1 MGSLLNE
8 LNKAYKILGVEPGLY
23 IRFRYKNEILEGVVM
38 PPYVFTDPDII
49 VVKLK
54 NGYNIGVLYSEIKD
68 LEIIEMKKPE
78 ASSISSEKIVQ
89 RKDLPKIIVVGT
101 GGTIASKIEYET
113 GAVKPSTSVDELIE
127 AIPEVLDIAYIE
139 SETLFNI
146 LSENMRPEYW
156 EIIAERIYNYMRD
169 ETYKGVIVTHGTDTM
184 SFTAS
189 AIAFAIQRKNI
200 PVVFVGSQRSS
211 DRPSS
216 DAALNFIGAVIT
228 AVKAPF
234 AESVIAMHH
243 ETSDTKIAVSRG
255 VKTRKMHTSRR
266 DTFRSINSRPLALV
280 DPFKKDVELIEKEY
294 IPRSKEEPIL
304 MNGFDKK
311 VALIY
316 SYPGIDPEIL
326 EFLIEKKYRGIVI
339 AGTGF
344 GHVPEYMIPV
354 IRKAINN
361 NIAVA
366 VTSQTLYGRVNLSVY
381 QTGREML
388 RAGVIPCEDMLPETA
403 YVKLSWTLYRTD
415 NIESVRKIMLTNY
428 VYEMNPRLTEDL
440 FLR

>member
-78 ASSISSEKIVQ
+78 AGSISSEKIVQ

-200 PVVFVGSQRSS
+200 PIIFVGSQRSS

-280 DPFKKDVELIEKEY
+280 DPFKKDMELIEKEY

>member
-49 VVKLK
+49 VIKLK

-200 PVVFVGSQRSS
+200 PIIFVGSQRSS

-344 GHVPEYMIPV
+344 GHVPEYMTPV

>member
-68 LEIIEMKKPE
+68 LEIIKMKRPE
-78 ASSISSEKIVQ
+78 AGSISSEKIVQ

-200 PVVFVGSQRSS
+200 PIIFVGSQRSS

-280 DPFKKDVELIEKEY
+280 DPFKKDMELIEIEY

-326 EFLIEKKYRGIVI
+326 EFLFEKKYRGIVI

>member
-78 ASSISSEKIVQ
+78 VSSISSEKIVQ

-200 PVVFVGSQRSS
+200 PIVFVGSQRSS

-280 DPFKKDVELIEKEY
+280 DPFKKDMELIEKEY

-326 EFLIEKKYRGIVI
+326 EFLIEKKYKGIVI

>member
-78 ASSISSEKIVQ
+78 VGSISSEKIVQ

-200 PVVFVGSQRSS
+200 PIVFVGSQRSS

-280 DPFKKDVELIEKEY
+280 DPFKKDMELIEKEY

>member
-200 PVVFVGSQRSS
+200 PIVFVGSQRSS

>member
-78 ASSISSEKIVQ
+78 AGSISSEKIVQ

-200 PVVFVGSQRSS
+200 PIVFVGSQRSS

-280 DPFKKDVELIEKEY
+280 DPFKKDMELIEKEY

>member
-68 LEIIEMKKPE
+68 LEIIEMKRPE
-78 ASSISSEKIVQ
+78 AGSISSEKIVQ

-200 PVVFVGSQRSS
+200 PIIFVGSQRSS

-344 GHVPEYMIPV
+344 GHVPEYMISV

-440 FLR
+440 F

>member
-78 ASSISSEKIVQ
+78 AGSISSEKIVQ

-200 PVVFVGSQRSS
+200 PIVFVGSQRSS

-280 DPFKKDVELIEKEY
+280 DPFKKDMELIEKEY

-428 VYEMNPRLTEDL
+428 VYEMNPGLTEDL

>member
-68 LEIIEMKKPE
+68 LEIIEMKRPE

-200 PVVFVGSQRSS
+200 PIVFVGSQRSS

-280 DPFKKDVELIEKEY
+280 DPFKKDMELIEKEY

-440 FLR
+440 F

>member
-68 LEIIEMKKPE
+68 LEIIEMKRPE
-78 ASSISSEKIVQ
+78 AGSISSEKIVQ

-200 PVVFVGSQRSS
+200 PIVFVGSQRSS

-228 AVKAPF
+228 AVRAPF

-280 DPFKKDVELIEKEY
+280 DPFKKDMELIEKEY

>member
-68 LEIIEMKKPE
+68 LEIIEMKRPE
-78 ASSISSEKIVQ
+78 VGSISSEKIVQ

-200 PVVFVGSQRSS
+200 PIVFVGSQRSS

-280 DPFKKDVELIEKEY
+280 DPFKKDMELIEKEY

>member
-78 ASSISSEKIVQ
+78 AGSISSEKIVQ

-200 PVVFVGSQRSS
+200 PIVFVGSQRSS

>member
-68 LEIIEMKKPE
+68 LEIIEMKRPE
-78 ASSISSEKIVQ
+78 VGSISSEKIVQ

-139 SETLFNI
+139 SETLFSI

-169 ETYKGVIVTHGTDTM
+169 EAYKGVIVTHGTDTM

-200 PVVFVGSQRSS
+200 PIVFVGSQRSS

-280 DPFKKDVELIEKEY
+280 DPFKKDMELIEKEY

-415 NIESVRKIMLTNY
+415 NIESVRKIMSTNY

>member
-8 LNKAYKILGVEPGLY
+8 LNKAYKILGVKPGLY
-23 IRFRYKNEILEGVVM
+23 IRFRYKSEILEGVVM

-200 PVVFVGSQRSS
+200 PIVFVGSQRSS

-228 AVKAPF
+228 TVKAPF

-266 DTFRSINSRPLALV
+266 DTFRSINARPLALV
-280 DPFKKDVELIEKEY
+280 DPFKKDMELIEKEY

-440 FLR
+440 FIR

>member
-68 LEIIEMKKPE
+68 LEIIEMKRPE
-78 ASSISSEKIVQ
+78 AGSISSEKIVQ

-200 PVVFVGSQRSS
+200 PIIFVGSQRSS

-326 EFLIEKKYRGIVI
+326 EFLIEKKYKGIVI

>member
-68 LEIIEMKKPE
+68 LEIVEMKRSE
-78 ASSISSEKIVQ
+78 AGSISSEKIVQ

-200 PVVFVGSQRSS
+200 PIVFVGSQRSS

-280 DPFKKDVELIEKEY
+280 DPFKKDMELIEKEY

>member
-139 SETLFNI
+139 SETLFSI

-169 ETYKGVIVTHGTDTM
+169 EAYKGVIVTHGTDTM

-200 PVVFVGSQRSS
+200 PIVFVGSQRSS

-280 DPFKKDVELIEKEY
+280 DPFKKDMELIEKEY

-440 FLR
+440 F

>member
-8 LNKAYKILGVEPGLY
+8 LNKAYKILGVKPGLY
-23 IRFRYKNEILEGVVM
+23 IRFRYKSEILEGVVM

-200 PVVFVGSQRSS
+200 PIVFVGSQRSS

-266 DTFRSINSRPLALV
+266 DTFRSINARPLALV
-280 DPFKKDVELIEKEY
+280 DPFKKDMELIEKEY

>member
-68 LEIIEMKKPE
+68 LEIIEMKRPE
-78 ASSISSEKIVQ
+78 AGSISSEKIVQ

-200 PVVFVGSQRSS
+200 PIVFVGSQRSS

-280 DPFKKDVELIEKEY
+280 DPFKKDMELIEKEY

>member
-1 MGSLLNE
+1 MNE

-68 LEIIEMKKPE
+68 LEIIEMKRPE

-200 PVVFVGSQRSS
+200 PIVFVGSQRSS

-216 DAALNFIGAVIT
+216 DAALNFISAVIT

-280 DPFKKDVELIEKEY
+280 DFFKKDVELIEKEY

-326 EFLIEKKYRGIVI
+326 EFFIEKKYKGIVI

-354 IRKAINN
+354 IRKAIDN

>member
-200 PVVFVGSQRSS
+200 PIVFVGSQRSS

-280 DPFKKDVELIEKEY
+280 DPFKKDMELIEKEY

-440 FLR
+440 F

>member
-68 LEIIEMKKPE
+68 LEIIEMKRPE
-78 ASSISSEKIVQ
+78 AGSISSEKIVQ

-200 PVVFVGSQRSS
+200 PIVFVGSQRSS

-326 EFLIEKKYRGIVI
+326 EFLIEKKYKGIVI

>member
-1 MGSLLNE
+1 MNE

-78 ASSISSEKIVQ
+78 AGSISSEKIVQ

-200 PVVFVGSQRSS
+200 PIVFVGSQRSS

>member
-68 LEIIEMKKPE
+68 LEIIEMKRPE
-78 ASSISSEKIVQ
+78 VGSISSEKIVQ

-200 PVVFVGSQRSS
+200 PIVFVGSQRSS

-280 DPFKKDVELIEKEY
+280 DPFKKDMELIEKEY

-326 EFLIEKKYRGIVI
+326 EFFIEKKYRGIVI